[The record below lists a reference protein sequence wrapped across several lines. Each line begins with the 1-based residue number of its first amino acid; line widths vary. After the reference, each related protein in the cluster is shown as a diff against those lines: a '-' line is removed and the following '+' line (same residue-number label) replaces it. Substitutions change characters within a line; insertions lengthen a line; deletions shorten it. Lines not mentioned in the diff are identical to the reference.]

1 MSSRLALALLAI
13 HATLM
18 ASAVHAG
25 AATRPQPT
33 RPPATTIAPR
43 PKPSQPIAG
52 QQAGNLSLYTK
63 PQSGASLFQARFN
76 ATTAPL
82 QARTTDI
89 APARSAAPSVTR
101 PTIRPS
107 STDIR

>member
-13 HATLM
+13 PATLM
-18 ASAVHAG
+18 TSAVH

-33 RPPATTIAPR
+33 RPSATTIAPR

-101 PTIRPS
+101 PTIRLR